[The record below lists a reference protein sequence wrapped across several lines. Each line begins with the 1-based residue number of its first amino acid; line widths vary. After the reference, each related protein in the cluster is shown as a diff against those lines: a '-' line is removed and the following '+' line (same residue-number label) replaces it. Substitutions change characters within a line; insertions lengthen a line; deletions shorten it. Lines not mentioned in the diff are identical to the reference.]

1 MRTVLALVVV
11 AIVAAGFLGFT
22 APGHRVLNT
31 LGFATAY
38 DPNGGG
44 GGGGNGGN

>member
-1 MRTVLALVVV
+1 MVVV
-11 AIVAAGFLGFT
+11 ATIA
-22 APGHRVLNT
+22 VLNT

-44 GGGGNGGN
+44 GGGNGGN

>member
-1 MRTVLALVVV
+1 MKKFIALAAV

-22 APGHRVLNT
+22 APGHHLLNT

-38 DPNGGG
+38 DPPSCSGC
-44 GGGGNGGN
+44 

>member
-1 MRTVLALVVV
+1 MRTVLALAVVT
-11 AIVAAGFLGFT
+11 IVTVSFLGFT

-38 DPNGGG
+38 DPPSCSQC
-44 GGGGNGGN
+44 